1 MRKYKKSCCKLRVMQ
16 KGNVLVIYSLK
27 MESNKI
33 EKIIVKYLSNQATF
47 SELDELDNWI
57 KNPENEKL
65 FQSFIRTN
73 YAIDYNMKNFN
84 SDKIKLMLAN
94 EIAKEQKVF
103 RLKKIRQ
110 RVLYGAAA
118 SLVIGMVA
126 TGFFLNSNR
135 FTPPVVKPRIVV
147 NTPIKVGTDKATLT
161 LEDGRV
167 VALQKGNNYQTK
179 TVQSNGEEIVYKTGN
194 QMASKTAYNYLT
206 IPRGGQFHLVLSD
219 GTKVWL
225 NSETQLKYPVGFT
238 DGETR
243 QIELV
248 YGEAYFDVSPS
259 TKHKGSKFKVLNQSQ
274 EVEVLGTQFNIK
286 AYRDETNVY
295 TTLVEGKVAVSNS
308 GKNRILKPNEQANL
322 NLQDNSIA
330 IAHIDV
336 YNEISWR
343 EGVFSF
349 RKKPLGEIMKV
360 LSRWYDIE
368 VQFENQDTKNA
379 RFNGVLGKEQKIEDI
394 LKRIK
399 KFKVINDYEIK
410 NKKIIL
416 K

>member
-1 MRKYKKSCCKLRVMQ
+1 MQ

-33 EKIIVKYLSNQATF
+33 KKIIVKYLSNQATF

-73 YAIDYNMKNFN
+73 YAIDYNLKKFN
-84 SDKIKLMLAN
+84 SNKIKLMLSE
-94 EIAKEQKVF
+94 EIAKEKKVF
-103 RLKKIRQ
+103 RFKKIR
-110 RVLYGAAA
+110 RRIFYGAAA
-118 SLVIGMVA
+118 SLVIGLLA
-126 TGFFLNSNR
+126 TGFFLNSNK
-135 FTPPVVKPRIVV
+135 FIPPEVKSPIVV
-147 NTPIKVGTDKATLT
+147 NTPIEVGTDKATLT
-161 LEDGRV
+161 LEDGTI

-179 TVQSNGEEIVYKTGN
+179 TTQSNGEQIVYKAGN
-194 QMASKTAYNYLT
+194 RNSSKTAYNYLT
-206 IPRGGQFHLVLSD
+206 IPRGGQFHLVLTD

-225 NSETQLKYPVGFT
+225 NSETQLKYPVAFT

-248 YGEAYFDVSPS
+248 YGEAYFEVSPS
-259 TKHKGSKFKVLNQSQ
+259 TKHKGAKFKVLNQSQ
-274 EVEVLGTQFNIK
+274 EVEVLGTHFNIK
-286 AYRDETNVY
+286 AYRDETNVF

-308 GKNRILKPNEQANL
+308 KINKILKPSEQSNL
-322 NLQDNSIA
+322 NLRDKTIA
-330 IAHIDV
+330 ISKVDV
-336 YNEISWR
+336 YNEISWKD
-343 EGVFSF
+343 GVFSF

-360 LSRWYDIE
+360 LSRWYDID
-368 VQFENQDTKNA
+368 VQFENEKLEKVE
-379 RFNGVLGKEQKIEDI
+379 FNGVLGKEQKIGDI

-399 KFKVINDYEIK
+399 KFKVIDDYEIK

>member
-1 MRKYKKSCCKLRVMQ
+1 
-16 KGNVLVIYSLK
+16 

-33 EKIIVKYLSNQATF
+33 EKTIVKYLNNQATF
-47 SELDELDNWI
+47 DELEELDNWI
-57 KNPENEKL
+57 KNPENDKL
-65 FQSFIRTN
+65 FQYYIRTN
-73 YAIDYNMKNFN
+73 YAIDYNLKKFN
-84 SDKIKLMLAN
+84 ATKIKLMLSE
-94 EIAKEQKVF
+94 EIAKEKKVY
-103 RLKKIRQ
+103 RIKRIRQ
-110 RVLYGAAA
+110 RILYGAAA
-118 SLVIGMVA
+118 SLVIGLLA
-126 TGFFLNSNR
+126 TGFFLNSNK
-135 FTPPVVKPRIVV
+135 FTPPEVESTIVV
-147 NTPIKVGTDKATLT
+147 NTPIEVGTDKATLT
-161 LEDGRV
+161 LEDGTV

-179 TVQSNGEEIVYKTGN
+179 TALSNGEEIVYKAGKQN
-194 QMASKTAYNYLT
+194 SSKTAYNYLT

-225 NSETQLKYPVGFT
+225 NSETQLKYPVAFT
-238 DGETR
+238 DGATR

-248 YGEAYFDVSPS
+248 YGEAYFEVSPS
-259 TKHKGSKFKVLNQSQ
+259 TKHKGAKFKVLNQSQ

-308 GKNRILKPNEQANL
+308 GKNQILKPNEQSNL

-336 YNEISWR
+336 YNEISWKD
-343 EGVFSF
+343 GVFSF

-360 LSRWYDIE
+360 LSRWYDID
-368 VQFENQDTKNA
+368 VRFENDVLKNVG
-379 RFNGVLGKEQKIEDI
+379 FNGVLGKEQNIEDI

-399 KFKVINDYEIK
+399 KFKVIKDYEIK
-410 NKKIIL
+410 NKKVIL